1 MAIAE
6 LPSAPA
12 AGIEDLTPEE
22 QDDAEILDA
31 YSRAVSS
38 VAERLIPS
46 VASLRVIR
54 SMGGWSGQ
62 GSGSAVAFTPDG
74 YLVTSAHV
82 VAGTE
87 KGTAVFVDGAE
98 RGFRVIGRDP
108 LSDLA
113 VVRAEG
119 DVTPAPLGD
128 AARLKV
134 GRSEERRVGKECR
147 SRWSPYH

>member
-6 LPSAPA
+6 LPAAPVA
-12 AGIEDLTPEE
+12 ALDDLTPEE

-46 VASLRVIR
+46 VASLRVTR
-54 SMGGWSGQ
+54 SMGGWAGQ

-82 VAGTE
+82 VAGTD
-87 KGTAVFVDGAE
+87 KGTAVFVDGASSVLTEESIFYYIGIMRQDEAPPPWATARVE
-98 RGFRVIGRDP
+98 RA
-108 LSDLA
+108 SDA
-113 VVRAEG
+113 TGKSDWR
-119 DVTPAPLGD
+119 
-128 AARLKV
+128 RLD
-134 GRSEERRVGKECR
+134 
-147 SRWSPYH
+147 

>member
-6 LPSAPA
+6 LPAAPA
-12 AGIEDLTPEE
+12 AGAEDLTPEE

-38 VAERLIPS
+38 VAER
-46 VASLRVIR
+46 V
-54 SMGGWSGQ
+54 
-62 GSGSAVAFTPDG
+62 
-74 YLVTSAHV
+74 
-82 VAGTE
+82 
-87 KGTAVFVDGAE
+87 
-98 RGFRVIGRDP
+98 FRVIGRDP

-134 GRSEERRVGKECR
+134 GQLVVAIGNPLGFAGSVTAGVVSALGRSLAARDG
-147 SRWSPYH
+147 ST